1 MPGARRMILGHVVSD
16 LSSKMNR
23 TKKLGGDVLETPLN
37 RCLNTFDITLLG
49 IGHMVGAGIYVLTG
63 TVAKDLA
70 GPGIVLS
77 FLLAGLTSLLAALCY
92 AEFGTRIP
100 KAGSAYVY
108 TYISIGEFWAFVI
121 GWNIILEHMIGAAS
135 VARAWSGYI
144 DSLLGGAISNITV
157 THVGELHEQLLG
169 RYPDFLAFAA
179 CIVYACLLGIGV
191 KGSAIFNSFFTMIN
205 LAVMVFVIVMGFY
218 YARPENWTSG
228 GGFLPFG
235 FSGVIAGAATCFYAF
250 VGFDSIATSSEE
262 AITPTVSIP
271 LATLTSMLVVT
282 IGYILVSAALT
293 LMVPYWSLNVGAALP
308 EAFGSIGLTW
318 AKYVVSVGA
327 LCGMTTTLFGSL
339 FSLPRC
345 LYAMAADGLLFSFL
359 GSVNQK
365 TQLPL
370 VNLAISGISSA
381 LLALV
386 FDLEKLVEF
395 MSIGTLLAYTI
406 VSASV
411 IILRYRPPSPEEA
424 AILAVGG
431 TDDSSQSGGELP
443 SPQSDVSFLKT
454 YWCYQ
459 GDVEGRTSRGKLGLE
474 LMMLAEEVTK
484 MSEMWPRRGKS
495 GELQQ
500 INHKIDDLMSG
511 REERDLMPS
520 ANKRGATLIWRPQ
533 SPSTNSP
540 AQKVTGPLLFQ
551 IMEFLSAG
559 KLRSSYRWMDMVVG
573 RCEPGAAVSGAV
585 LVFTCFSG
593 GLCIHLHFS
602 SQDMQEGVWWAVLL
616 TFFFVISL
624 AGCLLIMVAHEQNT
638 TGLRFK
644 VPLVP
649 FIPALS
655 IFFNVDLMVHL
666 NALTWVR
673 FIIWMAVGM
682 LVYFLYGIHHSKES
696 DQVSSYSVL
705 MTSSEAGKEKWGA
718 MRSTMPTASAAPGGE
733 TRPLAGACAQGDLHG
748 GRQANRGR
756 GGSDPVR
763 HRLNLNLP

>member
-370 VNLAISGISSA
+370 VNLAISGVSSA

-431 TDDSSQSGGELP
+431 TDDSSQSGAELP
-443 SPQSDVSFLKT
+443 SPQSD
-454 YWCYQ
+454 
-459 GDVEGRTSRGKLGLE
+459 
-474 LMMLAEEVTK
+474 
-484 MSEMWPRRGKS
+484 
-495 GELQQ
+495 
-500 INHKIDDLMSG
+500 
-511 REERDLMPS
+511 
-520 ANKRGATLIWRPQ
+520 
-533 SPSTNSP
+533 
-540 AQKVTGPLLFQ
+540 

-673 FIIWMAVGM
+673 FIIWMAVVLDCVAYLNIFLWVRFNIRMSVGEFVLILLKHVDLPPVMDLVIRCTDVFPGM

-718 MRSTMPTASAAPGGE
+718 MRSTSQQHLPPLEEKPAPS
-733 TRPLAGACAQGDLHG
+733 
-748 GRQANRGR
+748 QAHAHKEI
-756 GGSDPVR
+756 STEDDKPIVDEEEVTQ
-763 HRLNLNLP
+763 

>member
-370 VNLAISGISSA
+370 VNLAISGVSSA

-431 TDDSSQSGGELP
+431 GTDDSSQSGGELP
-443 SPQSDVSFLKT
+443 SPQSD
-454 YWCYQ
+454 
-459 GDVEGRTSRGKLGLE
+459 
-474 LMMLAEEVTK
+474 
-484 MSEMWPRRGKS
+484 
-495 GELQQ
+495 
-500 INHKIDDLMSG
+500 
-511 REERDLMPS
+511 
-520 ANKRGATLIWRPQ
+520 
-533 SPSTNSP
+533 
-540 AQKVTGPLLFQ
+540 

-616 TFFFVISL
+616 TLFFVISL

-718 MRSTMPTASAAPGGE
+718 MRSTSQQHLPPLEEKPAPS
-733 TRPLAGACAQGDLHG
+733 
-748 GRQANRGR
+748 QAHAHKEI
-756 GGSDPVR
+756 STEDDKPIVDEEEVTQ
-763 HRLNLNLP
+763 

>member
-37 RCLNTFDITLLG
+37 RCLNTFDITLLGVRRHRYWACAEIFPVVRWLKHVTG

-365 TQLPL
+365 TQ
-370 VNLAISGISSA
+370 VRDNQSS
-381 LLALV
+381 
-386 FDLEKLVEF
+386 
-395 MSIGTLLAYTI
+395 
-406 VSASV
+406 VS
-411 IILRYRPPSPEEA
+411 LDR
-424 AILAVGG
+424 
-431 TDDSSQSGGELP
+431 
-443 SPQSDVSFLKT
+443 
-454 YWCYQ
+454 
-459 GDVEGRTSRGKLGLE
+459 
-474 LMMLAEEVTK
+474 
-484 MSEMWPRRGKS
+484 
-495 GELQQ
+495 
-500 INHKIDDLMSG
+500 
-511 REERDLMPS
+511 
-520 ANKRGATLIWRPQ
+520 
-533 SPSTNSP
+533 
-540 AQKVTGPLLFQ
+540 
-551 IMEFLSAG
+551 
-559 KLRSSYRWMDMVVG
+559 
-573 RCEPGAAVSGAV
+573 AAV
-585 LVFTCFSG
+585 
-593 GLCIHLHFS
+593 
-602 SQDMQEGVWWAVLL
+602 
-616 TFFFVISL
+616 
-624 AGCLLIMVAHEQNT
+624 
-638 TGLRFK
+638 
-644 VPLVP
+644 
-649 FIPALS
+649 
-655 IFFNVDLMVHL
+655 
-666 NALTWVR
+666 
-673 FIIWMAVGM
+673 
-682 LVYFLYGIHHSKES
+682 
-696 DQVSSYSVL
+696 
-705 MTSSEAGKEKWGA
+705 
-718 MRSTMPTASAAPGGE
+718 
-733 TRPLAGACAQGDLHG
+733 
-748 GRQANRGR
+748 
-756 GGSDPVR
+756 
-763 HRLNLNLP
+763 

>member
-23 TKKLGGDVLETPLN
+23 TKKLGGDILETPLN
-37 RCLNTFDITLLG
+37 RCLNTFDITLLVVDRPIPVASLHDVTVLLVALLAMG
-49 IGHMVGAGIYVLTG
+49 RDCPSSIGHMVGAGIYVLTG

-370 VNLAISGISSA
+370 VNLAISGVSSA

-431 TDDSSQSGGELP
+431 GTDDSSQSGGELP
-443 SPQSDVSFLKT
+443 SPQSD
-454 YWCYQ
+454 
-459 GDVEGRTSRGKLGLE
+459 
-474 LMMLAEEVTK
+474 
-484 MSEMWPRRGKS
+484 
-495 GELQQ
+495 
-500 INHKIDDLMSG
+500 
-511 REERDLMPS
+511 
-520 ANKRGATLIWRPQ
+520 
-533 SPSTNSP
+533 
-540 AQKVTGPLLFQ
+540 

-616 TFFFVISL
+616 TLFFVISL
-624 AGCLLIMVAHEQNT
+624 AGCKSHVFFKPPDHGRVSEHSLLIMVAHEQNT

-718 MRSTMPTASAAPGGE
+718 MRSTSQQHLPPLEEKPAPS
-733 TRPLAGACAQGDLHG
+733 
-748 GRQANRGR
+748 QAHAHKEI
-756 GGSDPVR
+756 STEDDKPIVDEEEVTQ
-763 HRLNLNLP
+763 

>member
-1 MPGARRMILGHVVSD
+1 
-16 LSSKMNR
+16 
-23 TKKLGGDVLETPLN
+23 
-37 RCLNTFDITLLG
+37 
-49 IGHMVGAGIYVLTG
+49 MVGAGIYVLTG

-308 EAFGSIGLTW
+308 EAFRQYRSD
-318 AKYVVSVGA
+318 YVVSVGA

-443 SPQSDVSFLKT
+443 SPQSD
-454 YWCYQ
+454 
-459 GDVEGRTSRGKLGLE
+459 GRTSRGKLGLE
-474 LMMLAEEVTK
+474 LMMLAEEGTK

-495 GELQQ
+495 RELQQ
-500 INHKIDDLMSG
+500 INRKIDDLMSG
-511 REERDLMPS
+511 R
-520 ANKRGATLIWRPQ
+520 IPQ

-624 AGCLLIMVAHEQNT
+624 AGCFQHVSIFLITVESQNIVKSLLIMVAHEQNT

-718 MRSTMPTASAAPGGE
+718 MRSTSQQHLPPLEEKPAPSQAQARKE
-733 TRPLAGACAQGDLHG
+733 ISTEDDRPIVDEEEVTHCYVKL
-748 GRQANRGR
+748 RE
-756 GGSDPVR
+756 S
-763 HRLNLNLP
+763 